1 MRQVAAELLAW
12 RAADPR
18 VALATVVG
26 ITGSA
31 PRPLGATLLVAPGER
46 LAGSVS
52 NGCVEADVYEEALAV
67 LGSDHARVVRY
78 GISDDTAFTVGL
90 SCGGTI
96 EVLIEPVGPTHERAA
111 SAVREGTGV
120 VLARIV
126 SPEDRAGTVGLWR
139 GDPRSD
145 DWGPEL
151 LPLGREAL
159 GALREGHSRV
169 VPLRL
174 ADGREASVFL
184 HVVPAPATL
193 AIVGA
198 TDIAMALVHF
208 TKPLGYRTVVVD
220 PRRALASRD
229 RFPSADDLVH
239 EWPDVAFA
247 RLSLDGSSA
256 IVVLSHDEKFDRPA
270 LLAALRSDAG
280 YVGAIGSFRTNE
292 KRFAWLRAQGFADD
306 DLARI
311 HAPIGLDI
319 GARTAE
325 ETAVAIVA
333 EMLAARR
340 GRPGGS
346 LSTRSL
352 VTTG

>member
-18 VALATVVG
+18 VAIATVVG

-67 LGSDHARVVRY
+67 LESRRARVVRY
-78 GISDDTAFTVGL
+78 GISDDRAFTVGL

-96 EVLIEPVGPTHERAA
+96 EVLVEPVGPLHERAA
-111 SAVREGTGV
+111 AAVREGTGV
-120 VLARIV
+120 VLARIT
-126 SPEDRAGTVGLWR
+126 SPEDRVGIVGVWT
-139 GDPRSD
+139 GDPPGD
-145 DWGPEL
+145 DWGPDL
-151 LPLGREAL
+151 APLGRDAL
-159 GALREGHSRV
+159 GALREGHSRIAS
-169 VPLRL
+169 LRL
-174 ADGREASVFL
+174 VDGRDASVFL
-184 HVVPAPATL
+184 HAVPAPATL

-198 TDIAMALVHF
+198 TDIAIALVHF
-208 TKPLGYRTVVVD
+208 AKPLAYRSVVVD
-220 PRRALASRD
+220 PRKALASRD
-229 RFPSADDLVH
+229 RFPQVDELLH

-247 RLSLDGSSA
+247 RLTFDAGSA
-256 IVVLSHDEKFDRPA
+256 IIVLSHDEKFDQPA
-270 LLAALRSDAG
+270 LLAALRSRAG
-280 YVGAIGSFRTNE
+280 YVGAIGSSRTNE
-292 KRFAWLRAQGFADD
+292 KRFAWLRAQGFSDD

-325 ETAVAIVA
+325 ETALAIVA
-333 EMLAARR
+333 EMLATRR
-340 GRPGGS
+340 GRAGGA
-346 LSTRSL
+346 LSARTL

>member
-18 VALATVVG
+18 VAIATVVG

-31 PRPLGATLLVAPGER
+31 PRPLGATLLVSPNER

-52 NGCVEADVYEEALAV
+52 NGCVEADVYEEAVSV
-67 LGSDHARVVRY
+67 LQSGRARVVRY
-78 GISDDTAFTVGL
+78 GISDDRAFTVGL

-96 EVLIEPVGPTHERAA
+96 EVLIEPVGPLHERAA
-111 SAVREGTGV
+111 LAVRSGTGV

-126 SPEDRAGTVGLWR
+126 SPDDRAGTVGVWT
-139 GDPRSD
+139 GDPHSD
-145 DWGPEL
+145 EWGADL
-151 LPLGREAL
+151 APLGRDAL
-159 GALREGHSRV
+159 GALREGHSRS

-184 HVVPAPATL
+184 HAIPAPAVL
-193 AIVGA
+193 AVVGA
-198 TDIAMALVHF
+198 TDIAIALVNF
-208 TKPLGYRTVVVD
+208 AKPLGYRSVVID
-220 PRRALASRD
+220 PRKALGNRE
-229 RFPSADDLVH
+229 RFPQVDELVH
-239 EWPDVAFA
+239 QWPDVAFA
-247 RLSLDGSSA
+247 RLALDESSA
-256 IVVLSHDEKFDRPA
+256 IVVLSHDEKFDQPA
-270 LLAALRSDAG
+270 LLAALRSRAG
-280 YVGAIGSFRTNE
+280 YVGAIGSTRTNE
-292 KRFAWLRAQGFADD
+292 KRFTWLRAQGFSDD

-325 ETAVAIVA
+325 ETALAIVA
-333 EMLAARR
+333 EMLAYRR
-340 GRPGGS
+340 GRAGGS
-346 LSTRSL
+346 LSARNL

>member
-1 MRQVAAELLAW
+1 MRQVAADLLAW

-18 VALATVVG
+18 VAIATVVG
-26 ITGSA
+26 ISGSA

-52 NGCVEADVYEEALAV
+52 NGCVEADVYEEALSV
-67 LGSDHARVVRY
+67 LKSGRARVVRY
-78 GISDDTAFTVGL
+78 GISDDRAFTVGL

-96 EVLIEPVGPTHERAA
+96 EVLVEPVGPIHERAA
-111 SAVREGTGV
+111 EAVGSGRGV

-126 SPEDRAGTVGLWR
+126 SPDDRAGTVGVWT
-139 GDPRSD
+139 GDTHGD
-145 DWGPEL
+145 LWGPDLAE
-151 LPLGREAL
+151 LGRDAL
-159 GALREGHSRV
+159 AALREGHPRT
-169 VPLRL
+169 VPLGL

-184 HVVPAPATL
+184 HAVPAPATL

-208 TKPLGYRTVVVD
+208 AKPLGYRSVVVD
-220 PRRALASRD
+220 PRKALASRE
-229 RFPSADDLVH
+229 RFPNVDELVH

-247 RLSLDGSSA
+247 HLALDAGSA
-256 IVVLSHDEKFDRPA
+256 IVVLSHDDKFDQPA
-270 LLAALRSDAG
+270 LLAALRSRAS
-280 YVGAIGSFRTNE
+280 YVGAIGSSRTNE
-292 KRFAWLRAQGFADD
+292 KRFAWLRTQGFSDD

-311 HAPIGLDI
+311 HAPIGLDL

-325 ETAVAIVA
+325 ETALAIVA

-340 GRPGGS
+340 GRAGGS
-346 LSTRSL
+346 LSARSL

>member
-1 MRQVAAELLAW
+1 MRQIAAELLAW

-18 VALATVVG
+18 VAIATVVG

-46 LAGSVS
+46 LAGSVT
-52 NGCVEADVYEEALAV
+52 NGCVEADVYEEALSV
-67 LGSDHARVVRY
+67 LETGRARVVRY

-96 EVLIEPVGPTHERAA
+96 EVLVEPVGPIHERAA
-111 SAVREGTGV
+111 AAVQGGAGV

-126 SPEDRAGTVGLWR
+126 SPDDRVGTVGVWT
-139 GDPRSD
+139 GDPRGD
-145 DWGPEL
+145 VWGADL
-151 LPLGREAL
+151 ARLGRDAL
-159 GALREGHSRV
+159 AALREGLSRRA
-169 VPLRL
+169 PLPL

-184 HVVPAPATL
+184 HAVPAPATL

-198 TDIAMALVHF
+198 TDIAIALVRF
-208 TKPLGYRTVVVD
+208 ARPLGYRSLVVD
-220 PRRALASRD
+220 PRTALASRE
-229 RFPSADDLVH
+229 RFPEADELVH
-239 EWPDVAFA
+239 EWPDVALA
-247 RLSLDGSSA
+247 RLVFDAGSA

-270 LLAALRSDAG
+270 LLTALRSSAG
-280 YVGAIGSFRTNE
+280 YVGAIGSSRTNE
-292 KRFAWLRAQGFADD
+292 RRVAWLRAQGFSAT

-325 ETAVAIVA
+325 ETALAIVA

-340 GRPGGS
+340 GRAGGS
-346 LSTRSL
+346 LSTRTL
-352 VTTG
+352 VTAG

>member
-12 RAADPR
+12 RAAEGR
-18 VALATVVG
+18 VAIATVVG

-31 PRPLGATLLVAPGER
+31 PRPLGATLLVAPNER

-52 NGCVEADVYEEALAV
+52 NGCVEADVYEEALSV
-67 LGSDHARVVRY
+67 LQSGRARVVRY
-78 GISDDTAFTVGL
+78 GISDDRAFTVGL

-96 EVLIEPVGPTHERAA
+96 EVLIEPVGPLHERAA
-111 SAVREGTGV
+111 LAVRNGTGV

-126 SPEDRAGTVGLWR
+126 SPEDHAGTVGVWTADPR
-139 GDPRSD
+139 GDGWSAD
-145 DWGPEL
+145 L
-151 LPLGREAL
+151 APLGRDAL
-159 GALREGHSRV
+159 GALREGQSRSA
-169 VPLRL
+169 PLRL

-184 HVVPAPATL
+184 HAVPAPATL

-198 TDIAMALVHF
+198 TDIAIALVHF
-208 TKPLGYRTVVVD
+208 AKPLGYRSVVLD
-220 PRRALASRD
+220 PRKALASRE
-229 RFPSADDLVH
+229 RFPQADELVH
-239 EWPDVAFA
+239 EWPDIAFGHLA
-247 RLSLDGSSA
+247 LDDSSA
-256 IVVLSHDEKFDRPA
+256 IVVLSHDEKFDQPA
-270 LLAALRSDAG
+270 LLAALRSRAG
-280 YVGAIGSFRTNE
+280 YIGAIGSTRTNE
-292 KRFAWLRAQGFADD
+292 KRFAWLRSRGSSDD

-325 ETAVAIVA
+325 ETALAIVA

-340 GRPGGS
+340 GRAGGS
-346 LSTRSL
+346 LSARNL

>member
-1 MRQVAAELLAW
+1 MRQIAAELLAW

-18 VALATVVG
+18 VAIATVVG

-52 NGCVEADVYEEALAV
+52 NGCVEADVYEEALSV
-67 LGSDHARVVRY
+67 LESRRARVVRY

-96 EVLIEPVGPTHERAA
+96 EVLVEPVGPIHARAA
-111 SAVREGTGV
+111 AAIRDGTGV
-120 VLARIV
+120 VLARII
-126 SPEDRAGTVGLWR
+126 SPEDRAGTVGVWT
-139 GDPRSD
+139 GDPRGD
-145 DWGPEL
+145 GWGPDL
-151 LPLGREAL
+151 APLGREAL

-174 ADGREASVFL
+174 ADGRDASVFL
-184 HVVPAPATL
+184 HAVPAPATL

-208 TKPLGYRTVVVD
+208 TKPLGYRSVVVD
-220 PRRALASRD
+220 PRKALASPD
-229 RFPSADDLVH
+229 RFPHADELVH

-247 RLSLDGSSA
+247 HLALDDSAA

-270 LLAALRSDAG
+270 LLAALRSRAG
-280 YVGAIGSFRTNE
+280 YVGAIGSSRTNE
-292 KRFAWLRAQGFADD
+292 KRFAWLRAQGFSND

-325 ETAVAIVA
+325 ETALAIVA

-340 GRPGGS
+340 GRAGGS
-346 LSTRSL
+346 LSTL
-352 VTTG
+352 TLATTT

>member
-1 MRQVAAELLAW
+1 MRQIAAELLAW

-18 VALATVVG
+18 VAIATVVG

-31 PRPLGATLLVAPGER
+31 PRPLGATLLMAPSER

-52 NGCVEADVYEEALAV
+52 NGCVEADVYEEALSV
-67 LGSDHARVVRY
+67 LESRRARVVRY

-96 EVLIEPVGPTHERAA
+96 EVLVEPVGAIHERAA
-111 SAVREGTGV
+111 SAVRRGTGV

-126 SPEDRAGTVGLWR
+126 SPDDRAGTVGLWT
-139 GDPRSD
+139 GDPGRD
-145 DWGPEL
+145 EWGPEL

-174 ADGREASVFL
+174 ADGRDASVFL
-184 HVVPAPATL
+184 HAVPAPATL

-208 TKPLGYRTVVVD
+208 TRPLGYRSVVVD
-220 PRRALASRD
+220 PRKALASRD
-229 RFPSADDLVH
+229 RFPHADELVH

-247 RLSLDGSSA
+247 HLAFDDSSA

-270 LLAALRSDAG
+270 LLAALRSRAG
-280 YVGAIGSFRTNE
+280 YVGAIGSSRTNE
-292 KRFAWLRAQGFADD
+292 KRAAWLRAQGFSDD

-325 ETAVAIVA
+325 ETGLAIVA

-340 GRPGGS
+340 GRAGGS
-346 LSTRSL
+346 LSGRTLVSTR
-352 VTTG
+352 

>member
-1 MRQVAAELLAW
+1 VAI
-12 RAADPR
+12 
-18 VALATVVG
+18 ATVVG

-31 PRPLGATLLVAPGER
+31 PRPIGATLLVAPGER

-52 NGCVEADVYEEALAV
+52 NGCVEADVYEEALSA
-67 LGSDHARVVRY
+67 LESRRARVVRY

-96 EVLIEPVGPTHERAA
+96 EVLIEPVGPIHERAA
-111 SAVREGTGV
+111 AAVGNGKGV

-126 SPEDRAGTVGLWR
+126 SPEDRAGTVGLWT
-139 GDPRSD
+139 GEPGTDE
-145 DWGPEL
+145 WGAEL
-151 LPLGREAL
+151 APLGREAL

-169 VPLRL
+169 SALRL
-174 ADGREASVFL
+174 ADGRAASVFL
-184 HVVPAPATL
+184 HAVPAPATL

-208 TKPLGYRTVVVD
+208 AKPLGYRSVVVD
-220 PRRALASRD
+220 PRKALASRD
-229 RFPSADDLVH
+229 RFPQVDELVH

-247 RLSLDGSSA
+247 HLALDSGSA

-270 LLAALRSDAG
+270 LLAALRSTAG
-280 YVGAIGSFRTNE
+280 YVGAIGSSRTNE
-292 KRFAWLRAQGFADD
+292 KRFEWLRAQGFSDD

-325 ETAVAIVA
+325 ETALAIVA

-340 GRPGGS
+340 GRAGLS
-346 LSTRSL
+346 LSARSL

>member
-1 MRQVAAELLAW
+1 LRQVTADLLRW

-18 VALATVVG
+18 VAIATVVG

-52 NGCVEADVYEEALAV
+52 NGCVEADVYETALSV
-67 LGSDHARVVRY
+67 LESGRGRVVRY
-78 GISDDTAFTVGL
+78 GISDDRAFTVGL

-96 EVLIEPVGPTHERAA
+96 EVLVERVGPIHERAA
-111 SAVREGTGV
+111 AAVQAGTGV
-120 VLARIV
+120 VLARII
-126 SPEDRAGTVGLWR
+126 SPDDRAGTVGVWT
-139 GDPRSD
+139 GDPRGD
-145 DWGPEL
+145 IWGVDL
-151 LPLGREAL
+151 AALGREAL
-159 GALREGHSRV
+159 GALREGQSRV
-169 VPLRL
+169 VAMRL
-174 ADGREASVFL
+174 ADGRDASVFL
-184 HVVPAPATL
+184 HAVPAPATL

-198 TDIAMALVHF
+198 TDIAIALAHF
-208 TKPLGYRTVVVD
+208 AKPLGYRSLVVD
-220 PRRALASRD
+220 PRRALASRE
-229 RFPSADDLVH
+229 RFPQADELVH

-247 RLSLDGSSA
+247 RLSFDGASA

-270 LLAALRSDAG
+270 LLAALRSGAG
-280 YVGAIGSFRTNE
+280 YVGAIGSTRTNE
-292 KRFAWLRAQGFADD
+292 KRFAWLRSQGFSDD

-325 ETAVAIVA
+325 ETALAIVA

-340 GRPGGS
+340 GRAGGS
-346 LSTRSL
+346 LSARTL
-352 VTTG
+352 ATTG